1 MSATFYLLKH
11 GDARVLEAYRIANA
25 IWDEIFVNYQG
36 DLRYLADALSS
47 KQLQFEWSLK
57 ELGLNRWN
65 AQEIMVFS
73 GLSYYLDRDDDAY
86 RSLAVSV
93 AEAFEMSYCSIEVK
107 SLAKRV
113 AAMFYLERG
122 FYG

>member
-1 MSATFYLLKH
+1 MSATFSLLKH
-11 GDARVLEAYRIANA
+11 GDRRVLEAYRIANA
-25 IWDEIFVNYQG
+25 MWDEILANYQG
-36 DLRYLADALSS
+36 DLGYLVNALSS
-47 KQLQFEWSLK
+47 KQLQFEWTLK
-57 ELGLNRWN
+57 DLGLNRWS
-65 AQEIMVFS
+65 AQEVMVFS
-73 GLSYYLDRDDDAY
+73 GLSYYLDCEDDAY
-86 RSLAVSV
+86 RSLAISV